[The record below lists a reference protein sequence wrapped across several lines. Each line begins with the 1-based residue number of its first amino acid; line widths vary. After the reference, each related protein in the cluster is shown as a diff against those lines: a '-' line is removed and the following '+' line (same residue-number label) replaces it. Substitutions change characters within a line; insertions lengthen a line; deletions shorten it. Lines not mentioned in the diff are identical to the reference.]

1 VVSEKVRI
9 VKLVP
14 RASEVTV
21 SISGTDDKLVISVEA
36 LQRHRLKEGIVLTPS
51 QLQTLR
57 ADAELF
63 DCHRAAARML
73 AARPH
78 SVGEL
83 RSKLAAKRYTGD
95 AVKST
100 VRKFQDQGVLD
111 DAVYAHRQAHT
122 LIEQRPCWRSYL
134 VSFLRKKMIDRSLA
148 EQTADLVLADT
159 DEKELAAA
167 ALTRKWGELAHFD
180 LEVAQRKAYNYLA
193 RRGFSYDAA
202 SAALERLLNQQ
213 HEVSND

>member
-1 VVSEKVRI
+1 MSEKIRI
-9 VKLVP
+9 IKLVP

-21 SISGTDDKLVISVEA
+21 SISGVDASLVIPIEAVE
-36 LQRHRLKEGIVLTPS
+36 RHRLKEGIVLTPS

-63 DCHRAAARML
+63 SCRRTAARML
-73 AARPH
+73 AARAH

-83 RSKLAAKRYTGD
+83 RSRLAAKRFDSD
-95 AVKST
+95 AVKQT
-100 VRKFQDQGVLD
+100 VRRFLDQGVLD
-111 DAVYAHRQAHT
+111 DAVYAHRLARR
-122 LIEQRPCWRSYL
+122 LVEQRPCWRSYL
-134 VSFLRKKMIDRSLA
+134 VGFLRKKMIDRSLA
-148 EQTADLVLADT
+148 EQTADLVLGDT
-159 DEKELAAA
+159 DEQELAAA
-167 ALTRKWGELAHFD
+167 ALARKWGEFGHFD

-202 SAALERLLNQQ
+202 WAAVERFLKQQ